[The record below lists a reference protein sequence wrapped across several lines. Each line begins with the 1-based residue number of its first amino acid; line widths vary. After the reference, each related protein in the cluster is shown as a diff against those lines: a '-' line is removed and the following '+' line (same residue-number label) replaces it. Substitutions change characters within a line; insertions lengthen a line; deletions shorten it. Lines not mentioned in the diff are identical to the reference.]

1 MKTVKIIY
9 LYSLKGN
16 INRFKQHPVK
26 MFLILLAASVIIFF
40 PAALIGESAEGIQI
54 PYKWIILLSSAFFS
68 RFSFKIFMKGNDFK
82 AIPQDFIY
90 LLTVTPEKVKKLYCI
105 LVMDTFVKSC
115 VSYLVLYSLFYL
127 YTGGEIFYLILN
139 LIIVI
144 ILISV
149 VTFLSGIISVVS
161 TYVVPVVV
169 RIFFLFY
176 SVVLMGSGIYTFL
189 KDKNIPVH
197 MALGNYI
204 FANSVKYVLG
214 DGYSARAYIKAL
226 FMAVLLLVITTTLFF
241 ILLRSSKLSA
251 FHIIESN
258 YYNKTGKSGNLM
270 IKISSKF
277 FFLPEKMRLLM
288 SKELV
293 QIWRERSPLL
303 SVIVQSVLAGL
314 VMLISAKT
322 FEGEIIRLG
331 LIVIMAYE
339 TFLLSLFSIPR
350 ELKCIWNIKVM
361 NTDWMILIRSKFLAC
376 YIGSFILSV
385 PICIL
390 YMAAAYLL
398 IPVHIVEFL
407 NTYLLG
413 LITIVPLSISLGFIM
428 STFMPFDIVDK
439 KKKVT
444 YKFNGLEGAM
454 LLILVFL
461 AVVPTWV
468 MMENKEIFIIVLIYV
483 LYAMALLCIS
493 FLCAKRKLGKL

>member
-26 MFLILLAASVIIFF
+26 MLLILLAASVIIFF
-40 PAALIGESAEGIQI
+40 PAVLIGESAEGIKL
-54 PYKWIILLSSAFFS
+54 PYKWIILLSSVLFS
-68 RFSFKIFMKGNDFK
+68 RFSFKIFLKGNDFK
-82 AIPQDFIY
+82 AIPQNFIY
-90 LLTVTPEKVKKLYCI
+90 LLTVTPEKVKKLYRI
-105 LVMDTFVKSC
+105 LVIDTFIKSC

-127 YTGGEIFYLILN
+127 YKGGEIVYLFLN

-161 TYVVPVVV
+161 TYIVPVAV
-169 RIFFLFY
+169 RGFFLLY
-176 SVVLMGSGIYTFL
+176 SVFLMGSGIYTFL
-189 KDKNIPVH
+189 KDKNIPANIV
-197 MALGNYI
+197 LGNYI
-204 FANSVKYVLG
+204 FADSAKYVLG
-214 DGYSARAYIKAL
+214 AGYSVQAYIKAL
-226 FMAVLLLVITTTLFF
+226 FMAVLLLVITAALFF
-241 ILLRSSKLSA
+241 ILLHSSRLSA
-251 FHIIESN
+251 YHIIESN
-258 YYNKTGKSGNLM
+258 YYNETGKSGNLL

-293 QIWRERSPLL
+293 QMWRERSPLF
-303 SVIVQSVLAGL
+303 SVILQSVLAGL

-322 FEGEIIRLG
+322 FEGKIVQLG

-339 TFLLSLFSIPR
+339 AFLLSLFSIPR
-350 ELKCIWNIKVM
+350 ELKGIWNIKVM
-361 NTDWMILIRSKFLAC
+361 NPDWMMFIRCKFLAC
-376 YIGSFILSV
+376 YIGSIILSV

-390 YMAAAYLL
+390 YMIAIYLL
-398 IPVHIVEFL
+398 IPVNLVVFFNI
-407 NTYLLG
+407 YLAG
-413 LITIVPLSISLGFIM
+413 LITIVPLSIGLGFLM

-454 LLILVFL
+454 LFILVFL

-468 MMENKEIFIIVLIYV
+468 MIDNREIFIIILIYA
-483 LYAMALLCIS
+483 LYTILLLRIS
-493 FLCAKRKLGKL
+493 FICAKRKLIKL